1 MASGALSV
9 SARRTELGKVKDG
22 VRGWGGG
29 VRTPVSVS
37 KHWVTPQAPTHLA
50 ALGSAHTVPSATR
63 PREAAAGGPARR
75 GSGWPPPSAGES
87 LDQAW
92 LLATGPS
99 GQSWCRARSG
109 PAGCRAQ
116 QVPGWSWVGGSCALL
131 GGPGS
136 PPLARLT
143 GGQDWLWKTLDPRA
157 AKPRPGL
164 ESGAPATLRG
174 PCTPALPAPLFDTR
188 LSSAPACSRKLW

>member
-1 MASGALSV
+1 MCPNIGSPHKLPLTWQLSAAHTQCHQQHGQERQQQGAQH
-9 SARRTELGKVKDG
+9 GGDQDG
-22 VRGWGGG
+22 RLHLQERAWTRPGC
-29 VRTPVSVS
+29 S
-37 KHWVTPQAPTHLA
+37 PQAP
-50 ALGSAHTVPSATR
+50 
-63 PREAAAGGPARR
+63 
-75 GSGWPPPSAGES
+75 
-87 LDQAW
+87 Q
-92 LLATGPS
+92 
-99 GQSWCRARSG
+99 GQNWCRARSG

-157 AKPRPGL
+157 VKPRPGL